1 MHTSD
6 NTKAHQ
12 NEHQSGV
19 PHLRHEGSAMRTLL
33 MVASMTTMMYV
44 MAFLWLLMN

>member
-6 NTKAHQ
+6 NIKAHP

-19 PHLRHEGSAMRTLL
+19 PHLSHEGSAMRTLL
-33 MVASMTTMMYV
+33 IVASMTTIMYV
-44 MAFLWLLMN
+44 IAFLWLLIH